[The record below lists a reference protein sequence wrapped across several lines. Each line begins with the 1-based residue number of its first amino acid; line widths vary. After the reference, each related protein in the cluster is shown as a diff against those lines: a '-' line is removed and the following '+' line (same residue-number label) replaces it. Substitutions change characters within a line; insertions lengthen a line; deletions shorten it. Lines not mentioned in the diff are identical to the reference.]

1 MNNKRFNTPKPQL
14 SKPPP
19 PKPSLSKTPLTSP
32 QQTRTLHDSL
42 VSGLGFGIGN
52 SIANKLMNNVFASG
66 IIERT
71 QVINPPNNHT
81 CNYLIT
87 ELDSC
92 ILHNE
97 KGRTPLSLQNRPND
111 GSWNE
116 DCNDLFKKLKLHE
129 CQYEQYESQKPK
141 IIYNDS

>member
-1 MNNKRFNTPKPQL
+1 MNNKNLNTP
-14 SKPPP
+14 KPPP
-19 PKPSLSKTPLTSP
+19 PKPSLSKPQLTSH
-32 QQTRTLHDSL
+32 QQTRTLQDSL

-66 IIERT
+66 IIERPI
-71 QVINPPNNHT
+71 VKNPPNDRST

-87 ELDSC
+87 ELDTC
-92 ILHNE
+92 ILLH
-97 KGRTPLSLQNRPND
+97 
-111 GSWNE
+111 E

-141 IIYNDS
+141 IFYDK

>member
-1 MNNKRFNTPKPQL
+1 MNNKRFTPPPPKPML

-19 PKPSLSKTPLTSP
+19 PPKPLLSKTPFTP
-32 QQTRTLHDSL
+32 QRTLQDSL

-52 SIANKLMNNVFASG
+52 SIANKLMNSVFASG
-66 IIERT
+66 IVERSI
-71 QVINPPNNHT
+71 VINPPNDGRT
-81 CNYLIT
+81 CDYLIT

-92 ILHNE
+92 ILLN
-97 KGRTPLSLQNRPND
+97 K
-111 GSWNE
+111 

-141 IIYNDS
+141 IIYGDSFI